1 MDVPQLIRDHQAMAN
16 EQPYKP
22 PSYPPSN
29 NMDQQP
35 QPQHEVHNHW
45 HQTMTPEP
53 SRRPWHRRRGC
64 VAVIGLAAVFVLIAI
79 AVGIALTVVYVLKG
93 RDRGHEDAVADVVTT
108 SSTTEI
114 SSTTSISSETTSEL
128 PSSTATPLESV
139 VTIIITASESS
150 DAVETE
156 TATLTVTASDEED
169 LGAMLSSILSDLARV
184 SVSTEVVTVSVTPSH
199 PTTTSSPSPDSTSA
213 SVEPT
218 SAPPSVRSTAS
229 SSTPSSTSSAPPTL
243 ATDSNLAAVD
253 VTTGPASLHRRLLIW
268 QDSNQTLIASNTNSD
283 SQSDTIAPITSNAP
297 AAIRSTPLTA
307 TVDDTGAVHLFY
319 IAAADGAL
327 VYLEQDGKGS
337 WVTRRQSIRP
347 RDMSSLSA
355 TWHKGAN
362 TSGAVV
368 LAYQATNGDVMLYY
382 GVNDPESD
390 DAAVINISN
399 VLDLDTGDWDYFG
412 LGVASAKML
421 GAEGKNEA
429 SLQMI
434 VEGRDDVLAAECLF
448 QPGTNDG
455 VEADCYWLNS
465 VFTGKPFSLQQIC
478 NIANIPQTSKARP
491 YPSPR
496 TQPTSPSPSTA
507 APIPQT
513 RLRYA
518 ASSPSRA
525 RVSC

>member
-1 MDVPQLIRDHQAMAN
+1 MMDVPQLIRDHQAMAN

-53 SRRPWHRRRGC
+53 SRKPWHRRRGC

-114 SSTTSISSETTSEL
+114 SSTTSISSETTSER

-139 VTIIITASESS
+139 VTIIITASQSS

-169 LGAMLSSILSDLARV
+169 LGAMLSSILSDLTRV
-184 SVSTEVVTVSVTPSH
+184 SVSTEVVTVSVTPSQ
-199 PTTTSSPSPDSTSA
+199 PTTASSPSTTSTSPADTTSPSAESTSA
-213 SVEPT
+213 
-218 SAPPSVRSTAS
+218 
-229 SSTPSSTSSAPPTL
+229 TPSTTSSAPPTL

-253 VTTGPASLHRRLLIW
+253 VTAGPSSLHRRLLVW
-268 QDSNQTLIASNTNSD
+268 QDSNATLIASNTNSD
-283 SQSDTIAPITSNAP
+283 SQPDTITPITSNAP
-297 AAIRSTPLTA
+297 PAIRGTPLTA

-319 IAAADGAL
+319 IAAADGSL
-327 VYLEQDGKGS
+327 VYLEQNGRGS

-355 TWHKGAN
+355 TWHKGAS
-362 TSGAVV
+362 TTGAVV

-465 VFTGKPFSLQQIC
+465 VFTGKPLPF
-478 NIANIPQTSKARP
+478 
-491 YPSPR
+491 R
-496 TQPTSPSPSTA
+496 T
-507 APIPQT
+507 
-513 RLRYA
+513 
-518 ASSPSRA
+518 
-525 RVSC
+525 